1 VGGSRIP
8 WRLLRDAGLT
18 IVPGFIAVRE
28 ERAWLADWRGT
39 RGVLRGGHVP
49 AGAVSRAGRLDD
61 VAWLHAFLAELAGVG
76 FPSPRPL
83 PAFGG
88 QSWTVAGGRL
98 WELVSFIPGHEVGWA
113 AEPSMEQIGALL
125 ARYHCA
131 ARRIGVTGERGDV
144 IPLASVPAILRSGQL
159 DAACPDPEQA
169 AVIRRLAGRL
179 AADLEDFAHSAA
191 ERLIIHGD
199 FTNHNVIADGIPPT
213 PVGVIDF
220 QRAHVE
226 VPLADIAYGLW
237 RSGRPHQDAGC
248 LDLTRL
254 GGFVRGYASTIPF
267 PASAARAL
275 PVFLYGRG
283 LQMIARRIQA
293 GQAGTDVLAQVQ
305 WTAAN
310 TTAIA
315 DAAAGVLP

>member
-1 VGGSRIP
+1 MGEIRFP
-8 WRLLRDAGLT
+8 RRLLRDADLT

-28 ERAWLADWRGT
+28 ERAWLADWQGT
-39 RGVLRGGHVP
+39 RGVLRGAHVP
-49 AGAVSRAGRLDD
+49 ADAVCRARRLAD
-61 VAWLHAFLAELAGVG
+61 VAWLHALLGQLAGVG

-98 WELVSFIPGHEVGWA
+98 WELVSFIPGHEVGWG

-131 ARRIGVTGERGDV
+131 ARRIRVTAERGRV
-144 IPLASVPAILRSGQL
+144 IPLASVPAILLYGPL
-159 DAACPDPEQA
+159 EKACPDPEQA
-169 AVIRRLAGRL
+169 AVIRHLAGRL
-179 AADLEDFAHSAA
+179 ADDLEDCGHRTA
-191 ERLIIHGD
+191 ERLVIHGD
-199 FTNHNVIADGIPPT
+199 FTNHNVIADGIPPR

-226 VPLADIAYGLW
+226 APLADIGYGLW
-237 RSGRPHQDAGC
+237 RSGRPHQAAGR

-254 GGFVRGYASTIPF
+254 ARFVRGYASTIPL
-267 PASAARAL
+267 PASAARTL

-283 LQMIARRIQA
+283 LQMIAKRTRA
-293 GQAGTDVLAQVQ
+293 GQAGTGVLAQVQ

-310 TTAIA
+310 ATAIA
-315 DAAAGVLP
+315 DAAVGALP

>member
-1 VGGSRIP
+1 VGDIRFP
-8 WRLLRDAGLT
+8 RRLLRDVGLT
-18 IVPGFIAVRE
+18 IAPGFIAVSE
-28 ERAWLADWRGT
+28 ERAWLADWQGT
-39 RGVLRGGHVP
+39 RGVLRGGRVP
-49 AGAVSRAGRLDD
+49 AGAVCRARRLDD

-88 QSWTVAGGRL
+88 QSWTVAGGWL

-125 ARYHCA
+125 ACYHCA
-131 ARRIGVTGERGDV
+131 ARRIQVTGERHGV
-144 IPLASVPAILRSGQL
+144 IPLATVPGILLSGQL
-159 DAACPDPEQA
+159 DAAGPDPEQA

-179 AADLEDFAHSAA
+179 AADLDDCGHRAA
-191 ERLIIHGD
+191 ERLVIHGD
-199 FTNHNVIADGIPPT
+199 FTNHNVIADGIPPR

-220 QRAHVE
+220 RRAHVE
-226 VPLADIAYGLW
+226 APLADIGYGLW
-237 RSGRPHQDAGC
+237 RSGRPHQDADC

-254 GGFVRGYASTIPF
+254 GRFVRGYASTTPL
-267 PASAARAL
+267 PATEARAL

-283 LQMIARRIQA
+283 LQMIAKRIQA
-293 GQAGTDVLAQVQ
+293 GQSGTAVLAQVQ

-310 TTAIA
+310 ATAIA
-315 DAAAGVLP
+315 DAAVCALP